1 MPSGSHWEYFNWV
14 VYYED
19 VEVDRFFL
27 QLTHGN
33 PKPWNLPRIYVG
45 YNL

>member
-19 VEVDRFFL
+19 VEVDRFFYNSPMGT
-27 QLTHGN
+27 QNHE
-33 PKPWNLPRIYVG
+33 IYPVFIVG